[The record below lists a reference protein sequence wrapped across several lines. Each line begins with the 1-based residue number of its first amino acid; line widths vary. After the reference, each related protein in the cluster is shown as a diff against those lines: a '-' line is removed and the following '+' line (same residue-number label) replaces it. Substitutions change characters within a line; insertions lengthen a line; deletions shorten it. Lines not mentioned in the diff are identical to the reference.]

1 MGNRTILGSTEI
13 IPKLDEMKELM
24 LIFYTLK
31 VMQKFLYIRVYFK
44 VFYFFLITVK
54 LFISSVQGDSLF

>member
-44 VFYFFLITVK
+44 VF
-54 LFISSVQGDSLF
+54 